1 MNRKTKLFAALVLS
15 PLFFL
20 ITAGPCRALDLIASG
35 AWALRGSGK
44 IWSSPSPAIGSGGGD
59 VLLSVVGVRGGESW
73 KIVASLGDW
82 SMPEGIRIWVRRGGT
97 GQGTGWIDGGLVFVP
112 VGGREAALF
121 TGTGD
126 RMQIPLEIKIDG
138 INPATPSGSLRGEL
152 RFKAVNLR

>member
-1 MNRKTKLFAALVLS
+1 MNSKRRLFAALVLS

-35 AWALRGSGK
+35 TWALRGSGSL
-44 IWSSPSPAIGSGGGD
+44 WSSPSPAIGSGGGD
-59 VLLSVVGVRGGESW
+59 VLLSVVGVRGGELW
-73 KIVASLGDW
+73 KIVASLGDRN
-82 SMPEGIRIWVRRGGT
+82 MPEGIRVWVRRGGA

-112 VGGREAALF
+112 VGAREAALF

-126 RMQIPLEIKIDG
+126 RMQIPLEVKIDG

-152 RFKAVNLR
+152 LFKAVNLR